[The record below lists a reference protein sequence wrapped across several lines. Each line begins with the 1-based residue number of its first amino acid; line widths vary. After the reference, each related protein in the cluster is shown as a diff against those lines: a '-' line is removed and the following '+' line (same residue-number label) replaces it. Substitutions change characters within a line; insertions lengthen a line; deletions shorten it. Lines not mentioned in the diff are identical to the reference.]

1 MFASLVSGTIMDLY
15 YVKFNCM
22 MSITVNINIILVRT
36 GTWLR
41 SCLTVV
47 RLPAASRPFCS
58 INCASCNRAFVR
70 RKSRRRVCSTSVDT
84 SRTVNV
90 IHQHQRIPV
99 SLIERG
105 LQYYEQSCISLT
117 PLASFNC
124 TGMAFRGGY
133 FFVAVAAAAAA
144 LCSTIHYG
152 TLELTDITFMQL
164 ICFTVMAVNIILSKS

>member
-1 MFASLVSGTIMDLY
+1 MVLKRVCIHVTSTSKQTARRLPLTANYSNSSLKYDIIRIRMFASLVSGTIMDLY
-15 YVKFNCM
+15 YVKFDCM
-22 MSITVNINIILVRT
+22 MSITVNINTILVRA

-70 RKSRRRVCSTSVDT
+70 RKSRRSVCSTSVDT

-105 LQYYEQSCISLT
+105 LQYYEQSCISLIYQII
-117 PLASFNC
+117 FEYN
-124 TGMAFRGGY
+124 
-133 FFVAVAAAAAA
+133 
-144 LCSTIHYG
+144 
-152 TLELTDITFMQL
+152 
-164 ICFTVMAVNIILSKS
+164 NIFIND